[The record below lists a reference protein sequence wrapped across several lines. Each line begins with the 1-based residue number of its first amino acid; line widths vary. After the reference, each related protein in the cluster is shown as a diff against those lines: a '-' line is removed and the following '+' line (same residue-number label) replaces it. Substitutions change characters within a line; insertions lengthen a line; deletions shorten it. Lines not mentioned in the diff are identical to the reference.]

1 MKAIGTINNLSVD
14 AANKKAMGGCSRSS
28 LPPRILK
35 PEKGVVWVLIF
46 LPGKGTL
53 IRLEKLVIRFG
64 VII

>member
-46 LPGKGTL
+46 REGTL
-53 IRLEKLVIRFG
+53 IRLVKLVIRFG